1 MRDTSGMT
9 LVLIADDS
17 DIVAASLE
25 QLLERDPHIHVVGR
39 ARNGRELVAH
49 PALRAASVVLLD
61 LLMPELGGLSVI
73 RKCGQCA
80 VIAVS
85 SEEEGSALAEEA
97 RALGAVGFF
106 SKRDLASPER
116 AEALRE
122 AVKAAGA
129 LGGAAHGRPVGFVV
143 GSTGAIRPL
152 ENLVNALRGEPLPLL
167 VVQHLPDG
175 KAEALA
181 ELLHHDDYPARV
193 ARHGDAL
200 APGVLIAPA
209 GSHMEVDSRE
219 RIRLTRGDPV
229 NGHRPS
235 GDVLLSSALR
245 LGERAIA
252 IVLSGLG
259 NDGALPLGALAENGG
274 RCFAQH
280 PDDCQ
285 AGFMPRAA
293 LEASP
298 KVKSIREA
306 FLGEIVKRLLSNG

>member
-1 MRDTSGMT
+1 MRDPAGMT

-17 DIVAASLE
+17 DIVATSLE
-25 QLLERDPHIHVVGR
+25 RLLEQDPHIRVVGR
-39 ARNGRELVAH
+39 ARNGRELVEH
-49 PALRAASVVLLD
+49 PALKAASVVLLD

-97 RALGAVGFF
+97 RALGAVAFF
-106 SKRDLASPER
+106 SKRDLASPGK

-129 LGGAAHGRPVGFVV
+129 FGASAHGRPVGFVV

-152 ENLVNALRGEPLPLL
+152 ENLVHALRGESLPLL

-181 ELLHHDDYPARV
+181 DLLHHDDYPARV
-193 ARHGDAL
+193 ARHGDPLTA
-200 APGVLIAPA
+200 GVIIAPA
-209 GSHMEVDSRE
+209 GTHMEVDSRE
-219 RIRLTRGDPV
+219 RVRLVRGEAV

-235 GDVLLSSALR
+235 GDVLLNSALR

-252 IVLSGLG
+252 IILSGLG
-259 NDGALPLGALAENGG
+259 NDGALPLAALAEHGG

-285 AGFMPRAA
+285 AAFMPRAA
-293 LEASP
+293 IEASP
-298 KVKSIREA
+298 KVKAVREA